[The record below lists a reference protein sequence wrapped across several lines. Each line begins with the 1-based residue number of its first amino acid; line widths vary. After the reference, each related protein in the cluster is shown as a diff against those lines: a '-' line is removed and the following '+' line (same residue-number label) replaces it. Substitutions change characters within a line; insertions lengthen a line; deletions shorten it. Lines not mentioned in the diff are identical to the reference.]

1 MKKGT
6 LVVAFAFLTVGLYVH
21 SSAAEMIE
29 LTGLSSMERIGQNQE
44 AYGTASVGIK
54 AAKNEVESFQVV
66 IAAPKENVNV
76 VKVEI
81 SDLVGPNGSKIA
93 KSNIRL
99 FREEY
104 VRVRMSTPRA
114 ELPPG
119 LYPDP
124 LVPFV
129 NPQTGEPIEPLT
141 RTRKRWGEPATKS
154 GHDMYAVPFEVFKG
168 QNQAIW
174 GDVHVPKDA
183 IAGTY
188 SGHLRVHARGGISEQ
203 MAVTLTVWDFALPN
217 GPTHK
222 NHFGSFG
229 NIARFFDVKRG
240 SDEFKR
246 IEMQYCQAMAEHR
259 INPPIPS
266 HLLPEVNE
274 DGSLNVVAERHEAL
288 KEFMARF
295 HVTDFEIPRARFAR
309 LPGSTLRP
317 DYKTISPANKE
328 RTKRYYR
335 DFYKYLKDNGWEER
349 AYVYMLDEPNLREN
363 YEQVL
368 VLGQLIHEAVPQLKC
383 LVVEQ
388 TYPQDPSWPEI
399 DPAVD
404 IWCPLWSFIDRDSI
418 GAKIAHGDE
427 VWSYTALVQRSPR
440 CHPQYERVKNLD
452 PPYWHIDRPLTVYR
466 VPTWINY
473 QYGITG
479 LLYWSTV
486 TTVIEPWFNPAFA
499 HPRHYNGGGFLFYP
513 GVPCGIDGPISSMR
527 VKNLRDGMEDYEYL
541 ALLEKLAGRKAVKR
555 IVDRVAPNWWDS
567 SKDGGQ
573 FFAAREELA
582 EQILELKKANV
593 ESAGLPPTLGNCLGG
608 LNIICD
614 KGMTTGPF
622 FRSLIDDIRIDNRE
636 VRP

>member
-1 MKKGT
+1 MKKET
-6 LVVAFAFLTVGLYVH
+6 LVVAFAFLTIGLH
-21 SSAAEMIE
+21 LHPSAADTIA
-29 LTGLSSMERIGQNQE
+29 LTALSCMERIGQNQE
-44 AYGTASVGIK
+44 TYGTATAEIK
-54 AAKNEVESFQVV
+54 AARNEVESFQVV
-66 IAAPKENVNV
+66 VAAPEENISV
-76 VKVEI
+76 VKVEM
-81 SDLVGPNGSKIA
+81 SDLVERNGSRIA
-93 KSNIRL
+93 GPNIRL

-129 NPQTGEPIEPLT
+129 NPETGEPIEPLT
-141 RTRKRWGEPATKS
+141 QTRKRWGEPATTS
-154 GHDMYAVPFEVFKG
+154 GHDMYAVPFEVFRG

-174 GDVHVPKDA
+174 VDVHVPEDA
-183 IAGTY
+183 TAGTY
-188 SGHLRVHARGGISEQ
+188 RGHLRVHASGGISTQ
-203 MAVTLTVWDFALPN
+203 IAVTLTVWDFALPE
-217 GPTHK
+217 GPTHR

-246 IEMQYCQAMAEHR
+246 IEMRYCQAMAEHR

-266 HLLPEVNE
+266 HLLPDVND

-288 KEFMARF
+288 KEFMTRF
-295 HVTDFEIPRARFAR
+295 HVTDFEIPRSRFAR
-309 LPGSTLRP
+309 LPSSTLRP
-317 DYKTISPANKE
+317 DYRMISPANEE
-328 RTKRYYR
+328 RARRYYR

-368 VLGQLIHEAVPQLKC
+368 VLGRLIHQAVPQLKC

-388 TYPQDPSWPEI
+388 TYPQDPSWPDI

-404 IWCPLWSFIDRDSI
+404 IWCPLWSFIDRESI
-418 GAKIAHGDE
+418 SEKIAHGDE

-440 CHPQYERVKNLD
+440 YHPQYERVNDFD

-466 VPTWINY
+466 VPPWINY

-513 GVPCGIDGPISSMR
+513 GVPCGIDGPVSSMR

-541 ALLEKLAGRKAVKR
+541 ALLEESAGRKAAKR
-555 IVDRVAPNWWDS
+555 IVDMVAPNWWNS
-567 SKDGGQ
+567 SKDWRQ
-573 FFAAREELA
+573 FLAAREKLA
-582 EQILELKKANV
+582 EQILELKNAHV
-593 ESAGLPPTLGNCLGG
+593 ESAGPPPTPPAGKTVVEHEYSPGSRASHFKELMSDFQSEIG
-608 LNIICD
+608 
-614 KGMTTGPF
+614 
-622 FRSLIDDIRIDNRE
+622 R
-636 VRP
+636 

>member
-1 MKKGT
+1 MKNGT
-6 LVVAFAFLTVGLYVH
+6 LVVILTFLAVCF
-21 SSAAEMIE
+21 SANSWAADMIE
-29 LTGLSSMERIGQNQE
+29 LTALSSMERIGQDQE
-44 AYGTASVGIK
+44 SHGAAAVEIK
-54 AAKNEVESFQVV
+54 AARNEVESFQVV
-66 IAAPKENVNV
+66 VAAPEESISI

-81 SDLVGPNGSKIA
+81 SDLVGQAGSKIA
-93 KSNIRL
+93 KENIRL

-104 VRVRMSTPRA
+104 IRVRMSTPRA

-124 LVPFV
+124 LVPFID
-129 NPQTGEPIEPLT
+129 PETGKPIEPLT
-141 RTRKRWGEPATKS
+141 STSKRWGEPATTS

-168 QNQAIW
+168 QNQPIW
-174 GDVHVPKDA
+174 VDVHVPKDA
-183 IAGTY
+183 AAGTY
-188 SGHLRVHARGGISEQ
+188 RGQLSVHARGGVSEQ
-203 MAVTLTVWDFALPN
+203 IPVALTVWAFTLPD

-222 NHFGSFG
+222 NHFGGFSNVARSF
-229 NIARFFDVKRG
+229 NVERG
-240 SDEFKR
+240 SDKFRE
-246 IEMQYCQAMAEHR
+246 IEMRYCQAMAEHR

-266 HLLPEVNE
+266 HLLPEVND
-274 DGSLNVVAERHEAL
+274 DGSLNVIPQRHEAL
-288 KEFMARF
+288 KKFISEL
-295 HVTDFEIPRARFAR
+295 HVTDFEIPRVRFAR
-309 LPGSTLRP
+309 LPSSTLKP
-317 DYKTISPANKE
+317 DYKTISLPNEEK
-328 RTKRYYR
+328 TKRYYR
-335 DFYKYLKDNGWEER
+335 EFYKYLKDNGWEKR

-368 VLGQLIHEAVPQLKC
+368 VLGRLVHEAVPQLKC

-388 TYPQDPSWPEI
+388 TYPQDPSWPDI

-418 GAKIAHGDE
+418 SDKLAHGDE

-440 CHPQYERVKNLD
+440 YHPQYEQVKDLD

-513 GVPCGIDGPISSMR
+513 GVPCGIDGPVAGMR

-541 ALLEKLAGRKAVKR
+541 ALLEQRAGAKAAKE
-555 IVDRVAPNWWDS
+555 IVDIVAPNWWNF
-567 SKDGGQ
+567 SKDGRQ
-573 FFAAREELA
+573 FLAAREKLA
-582 EQILELKKANV
+582 KEIL
-593 ESAGLPPTLGNCLGG
+593 
-608 LNIICD
+608 
-614 KGMTTGPF
+614 
-622 FRSLIDDIRIDNRE
+622 R
-636 VRP
+636 